1 MKRWT
6 ILSLSGLLLAC
17 GVEGRNLVVRQRQPS
32 SAVAVVA
39 REENTSGLMQ
49 IRADE
54 RPSGLTGRGAAL
66 RFATP
71 ELPALLVIRAGT
83 ASIMVDSLEPALA
96 AVRQLAVRVGGYI
109 ANTTLQSG
117 QGQLRSATLDV
128 KVPAARF
135 DDALSGLQP
144 IGKVEA
150 VNVTAE
156 DVGEEYVDVTARV
169 ENARRLEQRLL
180 GILATRTGKLHD
192 VIEVEQELARVRE
205 DIERQEGRLRYLRT
219 HAATSSLAIT
229 VHEPIPVIGV
239 AGTSP
244 LGEAAR
250 QAWRNFVGLLALL
263 IQSLGVLVPL
273 GLLALGSWP
282 LIRRARRVAAA

>member
-83 ASIMVDSLEPALA
+83 ASITVDSLEPALA

-169 ENARRLEQRLL
+169 ENARRLEHRLL

-205 DIERQEGRLRYLRT
+205 DIERQEGRLRYLRA

-229 VHEPIPVIGV
+229 VHEPIPVVGV

>member
-17 GVEGRNLVVRQRQPS
+17 GVEGRNLVVRQRQPP

-83 ASIMVDSLEPALA
+83 ASITVDSLEPALA

-169 ENARRLEQRLL
+169 ENARRLEHRLL

-205 DIERQEGRLRYLRT
+205 DIERQEGRLRYLRA

-229 VHEPIPVIGV
+229 VHEPIPVVGV

>member
-17 GVEGRNLVVRQRQPS
+17 GVEGRNLVVRDRQPS

-54 RPSGLTGRGAAL
+54 RPSGRTGRGAAL

-83 ASIMVDSLEPALA
+83 AAITVDSLEPALA
-96 AVRQLAVRVGGYI
+96 AVRQLTVRVGGYI

-180 GILATRTGKLHD
+180 GILATRTGKLRD

-205 DIERQEGRLRYLRT
+205 DIERQEGRLRYLRA

-229 VHEPIPVIGV
+229 VHEPIPVVGV

>member
-17 GVEGRNLVVRQRQPS
+17 GVEGRNLIVRQRQPS
-32 SAVAVVA
+32 SAVALVA
-39 REENTSGLMQ
+39 REENSSGLMQ

-54 RPSGLTGRGAAL
+54 RPSGPTGRGAAL

-83 ASIMVDSLEPALA
+83 ASITVDSLEPAFA
-96 AVRQLAVRVGGYI
+96 AVRQLAARVGGYI

-150 VNVTAE
+150 VNVTAADGGGE
-156 DVGEEYVDVTARV
+156 DGGTA
-169 ENARRLEQRLL
+169 Q
-180 GILATRTGKLHD
+180 
-192 VIEVEQELARVRE
+192 
-205 DIERQEGRLRYLRT
+205 
-219 HAATSSLAIT
+219 
-229 VHEPIPVIGV
+229 
-239 AGTSP
+239 AGQNRP
-244 LGEAAR
+244 RPG
-250 QAWRNFVGLLALL
+250 Q
-263 IQSLGVLVPL
+263 
-273 GLLALGSWP
+273 
-282 LIRRARRVAAA
+282 RRVWE

>member
-6 ILSLSGLLLAC
+6 ILSLAALLLAC
-17 GVEGRNLVVRQRQPS
+17 GVEGRHMAVERRQPS
-32 SAVAVVA
+32 FAVAVLPSDQA
-39 REENTSGLMQ
+39 TPGLMQ
-49 IRADE
+49 ARADE
-54 RPSGLTGRGAAL
+54 QLADCMRRQAAF
-66 RFATP
+66 RFAAP
-71 ELPALLVIRAGT
+71 ELPALMVIRAGT
-83 ASIMVDSLEPALA
+83 ASIAVDSLEPALA
-96 AVRQLAVRVGGYI
+96 AVRQLAIRVGGYI
-109 ANTTLQSG
+109 ANTALQGG
-117 QGQLRSATLDV
+117 QGQLRSATLEV

-135 DDALSGLQP
+135 DEALSSLQP
-144 IGKVEA
+144 IGKVESI
-150 VNVTAE
+150 NVTAQ
-156 DVGEEYVDVTARV
+156 DVGEEYVDVTART

-205 DIERQEGRLRYLRT
+205 EIERHEGRLRYLRG
-219 HAATSSLAIT
+219 HVSTSNLAIT
-229 VHEPIPVIGV
+229 VHEPIPVVGI
-239 AGTSP
+239 AGSSP

-263 IQSLGVLVPL
+263 IQSLGVVVPL